1 MDTANQDINLNSPN
15 KGLMSENMTDVP
27 VDAAASVGAL
37 GGLSEAESEELKIEL
52 VKVEEEISTLRQVL
66 FAKEKHASEIKRK
79 LGLTPFNELKDNFS
93 KSWQNVQTS
102 NAYKKTQETLSQ
114 AGQKTSAVFL
124 NVSSAISKKLED
136 MKFHPLSQ
144 SFSSY
149 SIRHSISMPAMRNTP
164 TFKSFEGTVENLKSK
179 VVGTEENTGGFNSPP
194 ATSPNA
200 EMKSPQDSS
209 PF

>member
-1 MDTANQDINLNSPN
+1 MDTANQ
-15 KGLMSENMTDVP
+15 GLMSENMTDVP

-102 NAYKKTQETLSQ
+102 NAYTRASGTVEDLNKTITQSEVYKKTQETLSQ

-136 MKFHPLSQ
+136 MK
-144 SFSSY
+144 
-149 SIRHSISMPAMRNTP
+149 NTP

>member
-1 MDTANQDINLNSPN
+1 MESSAAVFIAIDINLNSPN

-102 NAYKKTQETLSQ
+102 NAYTRAS
-114 AGQKTSAVFL
+114 
-124 NVSSAISKKLED
+124 
-136 MKFHPLSQ
+136 
-144 SFSSY
+144 
-149 SIRHSISMPAMRNTP
+149 
-164 TFKSFEGTVENLKSK
+164 GTVEDLNKTITQSE
-179 VVGTEENTGGFNSPP
+179 V
-194 ATSPNA
+194 
-200 EMKSPQDSS
+200 
-209 PF
+209 

>member
-1 MDTANQDINLNSPN
+1 MDTANQ
-15 KGLMSENMTDVP
+15 GLMSENMTDVP

-136 MKFHPLSQ
+136 MK
-144 SFSSY
+144 
-149 SIRHSISMPAMRNTP
+149 NTP

>member
-1 MDTANQDINLNSPN
+1 
-15 KGLMSENMTDVP
+15 MSENMTDVP

-102 NAYKKTQETLSQ
+102 NAYTRASGTVEDLNKTITQSEVYKKTQETLSQ

-136 MKFHPLSQ
+136 MN
-144 SFSSY
+144 SSY

>member
-102 NAYKKTQETLSQ
+102 NAYTRASGTVEDLNKTITQSEVYKKTQETLSQ

-136 MKFHPLSQ
+136 MK
-144 SFSSY
+144 
-149 SIRHSISMPAMRNTP
+149 NTP